1 MKELFIFEVFIIT
14 YDLIIIGGGPSGATA
29 AKIAAESSAKVLL
42 LEAAEEGRYKCCA
55 GGIPVRNEEFS
66 SIPRGVDVREITG
79 GVLFTP
85 KSGPMEFDASGK
97 NNKGFCMFRTDFDK
111 HLVNIAQDAG
121 AQIKYKFRVKKIEIN
136 KDSSVKVQ
144 GPEEYQSKCV
154 ILATGLGGAQLQRQ
168 IGLEVPPMING
179 IQAEFEVPE
188 SVIDEQFGNRVWEFF
203 DRSLIDHGIA
213 WVFPKSQALSIGVLG
228 NGVKVSHLKE
238 FLQKSFIRE
247 KIEGRDMKVF
257 GGRKIWAAPIPDR
270 MIAKPYHERVMV
282 IGDAC
287 GTADPI
293 LYEGIYQARLSGKLA
308 AETFCQ
314 ALEKED
320 FGESK
325 LARYNEL
332 LLKHLYEEDLRYS
345 YKFHQLLYHS
355 GLLERVIEASYLM
368 AQEDPEMMQSTIAL
382 FTGSETRKHSWEVMM
397 SRKWKLIKLMGI
409 KNSLKL
415 LPTLV
420 HALRI

>member
-1 MKELFIFEVFIIT
+1 
-14 YDLIIIGGGPSGATA
+14 
-29 AKIAAESSAKVLL
+29 VLL
-42 LEAAEEGRYKCCA
+42 LEANEEGRYKCCA
-55 GGIPVRNEEFS
+55 GGIPVRNEEFTP
-66 SIPRGVDVREITG
+66 IPKGVGDREITG

-85 KSGPMEFDASGK
+85 QSGPMEFEASGK
-97 NNKGFCMFRTDFDK
+97 NNKGYCMFRTDFDK
-111 HLVNIAQDAG
+111 FLIDKARDAG
-121 AQIKYKFRVKKIEIN
+121 AQVIYESRIKRIEIANN
-136 KDSSVKVQ
+136 KVVKIL
-144 GPEEYQSKCV
+144 GPKEYQSECV

-228 NGVKVSHLKE
+228 NGVKVSHLKA
-238 FLQKSFIRE
+238 FLQKSFIKE
-247 KIEGRDMKVF
+247 KIQGREMKVF

-270 MIAKPYHERVMV
+270 MIAKPYRERVMV
-282 IGDAC
+282 IGDSC

-308 AETFCQ
+308 AETFCD

-320 FGESK
+320 FGESE

-332 LLKHLYEEDLRYS
+332 LLKHLYKEDLRYS
-345 YKFHQLLYHS
+345 YKFHHLLYHS
-355 GLLERVIEASYLM
+355 GLLERIIEASYSM
-368 AQEDPEMMQSTIAL
+368 AQDDQEMMQSTIAL

-397 SRKWKLIKLMGI
+397 SRKWKLVKILGI
-409 KNSLKL
+409 KNSMKL
-415 LPTLV
+415 FPTLV